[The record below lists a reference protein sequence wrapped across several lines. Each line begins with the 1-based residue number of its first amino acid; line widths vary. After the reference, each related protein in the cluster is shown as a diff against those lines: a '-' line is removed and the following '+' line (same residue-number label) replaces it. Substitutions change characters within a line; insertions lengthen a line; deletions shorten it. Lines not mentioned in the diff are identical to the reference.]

1 MAKLIFE
8 YRPDA
13 QAVAAHNGNRAV
25 LDSAQRQA
33 RRSEHEYGCV
43 DWFLYEAHSG
53 PPPPRTDSQ
62 GGTGAQR
69 TRA

>member
-8 YRPDA
+8 HRPGG
-13 QAVAAHNGNRAV
+13 QGVAAHKCSRAG
-25 LDSAQRQA
+25 LDSARRQA
-33 RRSEHEYGCV
+33 RRSDHEYGCV

-53 PPPPRTDSQ
+53 PPPPSTGNQ
-62 GGTGAQR
+62 GRTGARR